1 MPGENIDRIQCIL
14 ANISAV
20 SSAVLV
26 SEGDV

>member
-1 MPGENIDRIQCIL
+1 MLGENIDRIQCIL

-26 SEGDV
+26 TEGGI